1 MNPWLA
7 EQLVPSRMAD
17 LERAAHPQSRPQ
29 TALEPLL
36 DQTIVR
42 TRPALARHVGI
53 LLIAV
58 GQRLAGP
65 HTFPAAF
72 EGPHRH

>member
-7 EQLVPSRMAD
+7 EQMVPSRMAD
-17 LERAAHPQSRPQ
+17 LERAAHPQSWPH
-29 TALEPLL
+29 TDLEPLV

-42 TRPALARHVGI
+42 TRPALARHVGV

-65 HTFPAAF
+65 RSFPAAF
-72 EGPHRH
+72 EGPNRR